1 MNKNKINYYI
11 YIVILTP
18 ILFAGVHSVHAQ
30 ERYLYWV
37 GAIDAGET
45 RGNTIFRYAL
55 DSGIVDTLVQS
66 GELGPEEHVP
76 RYFYYVTVDTL
87 HGHIYWTDSGGTEPD
102 GTVLIGAIRRASLDG
117 DSVEVFLGG
126 IVCGVGALRDIE
138 IDTMGET
145 IYWSENN
152 DCPFVTLH
160 RTDLI
165 RPDPF
170 QSLLPTSRDYKVSAL
185 ELDLRN
191 GMLYWTNN
199 DFFVIEPLGIYRA
212 PLNDTVSDEYIVPG
226 SICDIALAHTL
237 SKIYWAPC
245 NGSTIRRANLDGT
258 EVEDV
263 IIGRGAIGKLAIDQK
278 GGKIYW
284 SEPGEGAIRR
294 AHLDGAGVEDL
305 LSGLVVPTSLALN
318 FGGEISVGVEPE
330 AGLPDRVELQR
341 IYPNPVR
348 ERATIAFALTD
359 PAHVTLE
366 IYDQLGRRVEVLA
379 SGTYPPG
386 TFHVQWNPSRRQAN
400 GVYYCRLVSDHRSET
415 VVFVLQR

>member
-1 MNKNKINYYI
+1 
-11 YIVILTP
+11 
-18 ILFAGVHSVHAQ
+18 
-30 ERYLYWV
+30 
-37 GAIDAGET
+37 
-45 RGNTIFRYAL
+45 
-55 DSGIVDTLVQS
+55 
-66 GELGPEEHVP
+66 VP

-102 GTVLIGAIRRASLDG
+102 GTDLIGAIRRASLDG
-117 DSVEVFLGG
+117 DDPEVYLGG
-126 IVCGVGALRDIE
+126 IVCGLGSLRDIE
-138 IDTMGET
+138 IDTVGET
-145 IYWSENN
+145 IYWSEST
-152 DCPFVTLH
+152 DCPFVALH

-165 RPDPF
+165 RPNPF
-170 QSLLPTSRDYKVSAL
+170 QSLLPVSAAYVVETI

-191 GMLYWTNN
+191 EMIYWTNN
-199 DFFVIEPLGIYRA
+199 DFFGIPPAGILRA
-212 PLNDTVSDEYIVPG
+212 PLDDTVSDEYIVTG
-226 SICDIALAHTL
+226 CVGDIALAHTL

-245 NGSTIRRANLDGT
+245 NSSAIRRANLDGS
-258 EVEDV
+258 EIEDV
-263 IIGRGAIGKLAIDQK
+263 IVSQGEIGKLAIDHK
-278 GGKIYW
+278 GGMIYW